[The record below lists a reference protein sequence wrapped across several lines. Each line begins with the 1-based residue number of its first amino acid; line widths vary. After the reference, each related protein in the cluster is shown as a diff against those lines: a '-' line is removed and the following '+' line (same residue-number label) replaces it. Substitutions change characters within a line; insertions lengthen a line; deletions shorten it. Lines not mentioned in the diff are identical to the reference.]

1 MEIVRGTADNILY
14 YYRDG
19 DADTAGAYK
28 ITLGV
33 TVLSSE
39 AKYVYDAASGTGR
52 ITETITVDEVSA
64 SSIAE
69 AMGLQTGDV
78 LTAFSIDGTEY
89 ALERNFDISDLIL
102 TLRPGS
108 EIAMRYTRDG
118 GTQLSEVYTVK
129 ASDLVSI

>member
-19 DADTAGAYK
+19 DAQTSGAYK

-64 SSIAE
+64 SSIAA

-78 LTAFSIDGTEY
+78 LTALSVNGTEY
-89 ALERNFDISDLIL
+89 ALERNFDISDRIL
-102 TLRPGS
+102 TLRPGD
-108 EIAMRYTRDG
+108 EIALRYTRG
-118 GTQLSEVYTVK
+118 EESQLSAAYTVN
-129 ASDLVSI
+129 AADLLSI